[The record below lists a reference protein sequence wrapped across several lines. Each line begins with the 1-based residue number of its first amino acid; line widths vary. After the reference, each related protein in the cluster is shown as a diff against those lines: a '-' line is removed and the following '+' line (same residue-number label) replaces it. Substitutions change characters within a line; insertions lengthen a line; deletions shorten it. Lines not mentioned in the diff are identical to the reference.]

1 MEKPPT
7 ATARK
12 PTQAERIRASLAD
25 AIVRG
30 ELGPGVALDETTI
43 AERFQVSRTP
53 VREAIRQLEAIGFA
67 EARPHRGAVVPH
79 FTPEKLNDMFAVM
92 AEMEALC
99 ARYAAAHINAAERK
113 ELLARHE
120 SCAEAARIGDVET
133 YDSRN
138 LDFHDAIYRASHNQ
152 YLVEVTLG
160 VRNRLAPFRK
170 LQFEGLGRLSHS
182 LAEHDAIVQAIFR
195 GDVEGA
201 AALMRRHMQVVR
213 VAVGEVS
220 PSLREPDTDGAEQ
233 DATRDQASL
242 DASSSEAERQGA

>member
-1 MEKPPT
+1 MAKDAT
-7 ATARK
+7 ALARK

-79 FTPEKLNDMFAVM
+79 FTPEKLNDMFTVM

-99 ARYAAAHINAAERK
+99 ARYAASHINAAERK

-133 YDSRN
+133 YYARN

-170 LQFEGLGRLSHS
+170 LQFEGLGRLAKS
-182 LAEHDAIVQAIFR
+182 LAEHDAILQAIFR
-195 GDVEGA
+195 GDGEGA
-201 AALMRRHMQVVR
+201 AALMRRHLQLVR
-213 VAVGEVS
+213 SSVGQVS
-220 PSLREPDTDGAEQ
+220 PGLREDPAPAQSAAAGQSQETA
-233 DATRDQASL
+233 
-242 DASSSEAERQGA
+242 

>member
-1 MEKPPT
+1 VSGQISGE
-7 ATARK
+7 RK

-53 VREAIRQLEAIGFA
+53 VREALRQLEAIGFA

-79 FTPEKLNDMFAVM
+79 FTPEKLNDMFTVM

-99 ARYAAAHINAAERK
+99 ARYAADHIGAAERA
-113 ELLARHE
+113 EVLRRHE
-120 SCAEAARIGDVET
+120 ACAAAARDGDVDE
-133 YDSRN
+133 YYARN
-138 LDFHDAIYRASHNQ
+138 IAFHDAIYRASHNA
-152 YLVEVTLG
+152 YLVEVTLS

-170 LQFEGLGRLSHS
+170 LQFEGLGRLAHS

-195 GDVEGA
+195 GDGEGA
-201 AALMRRHMQVVR
+201 AALMRTHMRLVR
-213 VAVGEVS
+213 DSVGEVS
-220 PSLREPDTDGAEQ
+220 PALRD
-233 DATRDQASL
+233 
-242 DASSSEAERQGA
+242 EAPRPEAGEHPVVRRAG

>member
-1 MEKPPT
+1 MSQDASGPG
-7 ATARK
+7 RK

-30 ELGPGVALDETTI
+30 EIGPGVALDETTI

-79 FTPEKLNDMFAVM
+79 FTPEKLNDMFTVM

-99 ARYAAAHINAAERK
+99 ARYAATHISPPERK

-120 SCAEAARIGDVET
+120 ACAEAARQGDVEE
-133 YDSRN
+133 YYVRN
-138 LDFHDAIYRASHNQ
+138 IAFHDTVYRASHND
-152 YLVEVTLG
+152 YLVEVTFG

-170 LQFEGLGRLSHS
+170 LQFEGIGRLSHS
-182 LAEHDAIVQAIFR
+182 LTEHDAIVQAIFR
-195 GDVEGA
+195 GDGEAA
-201 AALMRRHMQVVR
+201 AALMRRHMEVVR
-213 VAVGEVS
+213 TAVGEVS
-220 PSLREPDTDGAEQ
+220 PSLREEP
-233 DATRDQASL
+233 ATTRGETAGHAL
-242 DASSSEAERQGA
+242 

>member
-1 MEKPPT
+1 MSRDPT
-7 ATARK
+7 APGRK

-79 FTPEKLNDMFAVM
+79 FTPEKLKEMFTVM
-92 AEMEALC
+92 AEMEELC
-99 ARYAAAHINAAERK
+99 ARYAAQNVTPAERA
-113 ELLARHE
+113 ELLRRHE
-120 SCAEAARIGDVET
+120 ACAEAARRGDVEA
-133 YDSRN
+133 YYLCN
-138 LDFHDAIYRASHNQ
+138 IAFHDAVYRASHNH

-170 LQFEGLGRLSHS
+170 LQFEGIGRLSLS
-182 LAEHDAIVQAIFR
+182 LAEHDAILEAIFR
-195 GDVEGA
+195 GDGDGA
-201 AALMRRHMQVVR
+201 ADLMRRHMQLVR
-213 VAVGEVS
+213 NSVGDVS
-220 PSLREPDTDGAEQ
+220 PSLREGGGPSAADEGEPCAAAQLPAVSQTA
-233 DATRDQASL
+233 
-242 DASSSEAERQGA
+242 

>member
-1 MEKPPT
+1 MTKDGTT
-7 ATARK
+7 ATGK

-43 AERFQVSRTP
+43 AQRFQVSRTP

-79 FTPEKLNDMFAVM
+79 FTPEKLNDMFTVM

-99 ARYAAAHINAAERK
+99 ARFAAEHITAPERK
-113 ELLARHE
+113 ELLLRHE
-120 SCAEAARIGDVET
+120 ACAEAARAGDVDT
-133 YDSRN
+133 YYARN
-138 LDFHDAIYRASHNQ
+138 LVFHDAIYRSSHNH

-170 LQFEGLGRLSHS
+170 LQFEGIGRLARS
-182 LAEHDAIVQAIFR
+182 LAEHDAILQAVFR
-195 GDVEGA
+195 GDGEGA
-201 AALMRRHMQVVR
+201 AALMRRHMQLVR
-213 VAVGEVS
+213 TSVGEVS
-220 PSLREPDTDGAEQ
+220 PSLREGGPASAAGETAVSPVASDVAPHVSPR
-233 DATRDQASL
+233 AT
-242 DASSSEAERQGA
+242 

>member
-1 MEKPPT
+1 MAKDAT
-7 ATARK
+7 ALARK

-43 AERFQVSRTP
+43 AERFHVSRTP

-79 FTPEKLNDMFAVM
+79 FTPEKLNDMFTVM

-99 ARYAAAHINAAERK
+99 ARYAASHINATERK

-133 YDSRN
+133 YYARN
-138 LDFHDAIYRASHNQ
+138 LEFHDAIYRASHNQ

-170 LQFEGLGRLSHS
+170 LQFEGLGRLAHS
-182 LAEHDAIVQAIFR
+182 LAEHDAILQAIFR
-195 GDVEGA
+195 GDGEGA
-201 AALMRRHMQVVR
+201 AALMRRHLQLVR
-213 VAVGEVS
+213 SSVGQVS
-220 PSLREPDTDGAEQ
+220 PALRE
-233 DATRDQASL
+233 DALSPRE
-242 DASSSEAERQGA
+242 DAATERVP

>member
-1 MEKPPT
+1 MAKG
-7 ATARK
+7 ATGQARK
-12 PTQAERIRASLAD
+12 PTQAERIRVSLAD

-79 FTPEKLNDMFAVM
+79 FTPEKLNDMFTVM

-99 ARYAAAHINAAERK
+99 ARYAATHITAAERK

-120 SCAEAARIGDVET
+120 SCAEAARMGDVEA
-133 YDSRN
+133 YYARN
-138 LDFHDAIYRASHNQ
+138 LDFHDAVYRASHNQ

-170 LQFEGLGRLSHS
+170 LQFEGLGRLAHS
-182 LAEHDAIVQAIFR
+182 LSEHDAILQAIFR
-195 GDVEGA
+195 GDGEGA
-201 AALMRRHMQVVR
+201 AALMRRHMQLVR
-213 VAVGEVS
+213 SSVGEVS
-220 PSLREPDTDGAEQ
+220 PSLRETQPQTTG
-233 DATRDQASL
+233 T
-242 DASSSEAERQGA
+242 EALPGDRRPEALKSAV

>member
-1 MEKPPT
+1 MVKDPT
-7 ATARK
+7 AQARK
-12 PTQAERIRASLAD
+12 PTQAERIRVSLAD

-79 FTPEKLNDMFAVM
+79 FTPEKLNDMFTVM

-99 ARYAAAHINAAERK
+99 ARYAAAHITAPERK

-120 SCAEAARIGDVET
+120 SCAEAARMGDVEA
-133 YDSRN
+133 YYARN
-138 LDFHDAIYRASHNQ
+138 LDFHDAIYHASHNH

-170 LQFEGLGRLSHS
+170 LQFEGLGRLAHS
-182 LAEHDAIVQAIFR
+182 LSEHDAILQAIFR
-195 GDVEGA
+195 GDGEGA
-201 AALMRRHMQVVR
+201 AALMRRHMQLVR
-213 VAVGEVS
+213 SSVGEVS
-220 PSLREPDTDGAEQ
+220 PSLRETQPQAAGTEAVP
-233 DATRDQASL
+233 ADQRPQALKS
-242 DASSSEAERQGA
+242 AV